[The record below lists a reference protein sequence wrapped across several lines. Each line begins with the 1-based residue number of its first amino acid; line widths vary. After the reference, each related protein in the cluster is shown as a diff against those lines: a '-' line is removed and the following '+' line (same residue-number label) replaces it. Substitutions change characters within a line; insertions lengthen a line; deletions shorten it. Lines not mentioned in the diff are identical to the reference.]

1 MLRSSLSNRVLLL
14 VAMVRPIGRTVAKI
28 IKWEISKSLIAMK
41 RFMKFMLGIAVA
53 AISFTGCE
61 NGFDDPQPENVGTGL
76 KLTVVADDVSRT
88 EYDAVLDGVK
98 WSAGDKA
105 SVFVN
110 GLVQTLSA
118 SIDEDDPRIASF
130 TYDDS
135 SLTVGTAI
143 VGGSRPEAF
152 GSSRQY
158 LGNNCRCER
167 WMVGRL

>member
-14 VAMVRPIGRTVAKI
+14 VAMVRPIGITVAKI

-61 NGFDDPQPENVGTGL
+61 NGFDDPQPENVGAGL

-98 WSAGDKA
+98 WSADDKA

-135 SLTVGTAI
+135 SLTVGSESELPPSKE
-143 VGGSRPEAF
+143 VFQSGRSH
-152 GSSRQY
+152 S
-158 LGNNCRCER
+158 CR
-167 WMVGRL
+167 LP